1 MWRLGW
7 GRQQLRGSRRH
18 FRLQLRRTCLKV
30 WWTSAPFLLL
40 QSALMFAPNPEKKP
54 EWEIFGT
61 KKGGENW
68 TENGQQKKA
77 INKAWKGSWQAKE
90 RLRKVKREN
99 TTEAAVLFN
108 ISKSW
113 KNLRT
118 SRRMVNTFNFFRI
131 FGLLKFSAPN
141 PHTQASPS
149 IWVGLELILFC
160 CRMTGCRLDIQ
171 AAFFRPSRR
180 GNGFKIFL
188 QPLPRKNIGIPGTH
202 NATHHLPA
210 SLIKKNRTHGL
221 PTETEEAY

>member
-30 WWTSAPFLLL
+30 WWTSAPFLWL
-40 QSALMFAPNPEKKP
+40 QLALMFAPNPEKTRVRKYLDRGKRGKNWP
-54 EWEIFGT
+54 E
-61 KKGGENW
+61 NV
-68 TENGQQKKA
+68 QQNKA
-77 INKAWKGSWQAKE
+77 INKAWKESWQAKE

-113 KNLRT
+113 RNLRT

-141 PHTQASPS
+141 PHTHKRVP
-149 IWVGLELILFC
+149 VFGL
-160 CRMTGCRLDIQ
+160 GW
-171 AAFFRPSRR
+171 
-180 GNGFKIFL
+180 N
-188 QPLPRKNIGIPGTH
+188 
-202 NATHHLPA
+202 
-210 SLIKKNRTHGL
+210 
-221 PTETEEAY
+221 